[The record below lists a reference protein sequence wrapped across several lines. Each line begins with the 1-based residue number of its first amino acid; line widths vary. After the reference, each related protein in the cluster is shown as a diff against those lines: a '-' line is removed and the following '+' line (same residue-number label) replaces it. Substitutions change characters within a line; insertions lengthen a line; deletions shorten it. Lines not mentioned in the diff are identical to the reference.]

1 MWLNSKKIV
10 FILIVLLGFFL
21 RIYQVDSI
29 PPGLTW
35 DEAALGYNAYSIL
48 KTGRDEY
55 GTILPLNLK
64 SFGDYKPALYAY
76 VLIPFIAVF
85 GLSEIAVRIPSVL
98 FGVGTI
104 IVLYFLIQ
112 KLFQNKKLSLAVSF
126 MVAVSPLSI
135 QFSRGAF
142 ESNAAV
148 FLNSLGTLL
157 FLIGLKKPK
166 ILFYSAVV
174 LGLSLFT
181 YQASKI
187 FVPILVTGLLL
198 IYRDDLRYTK
208 TFFTAAFIFS
218 LFFALSL
225 WITFGLGQADRLSAQ
240 NFFAYTRAEEV
251 ISQIASEDRVSE
263 KDFYFNFLHGEYFA
277 YIRGF
282 IERYFIYFSP
292 KMLFIEGDYS
302 PRHSVPDL
310 GVLLYISLILIPL
323 GILFLL
329 NNENKK
335 SRNLVLFLL
344 FTAALPAVLSRDLI
358 STNRSLNILIPC
370 TILEGL
376 GLYLFIFYILKLK
389 KIYRYFVLMVFAGIF
404 VFNYSIFVD
413 RYFVHMPYE
422 FSQDW
427 LYGYKQVFTSL
438 NQTKLDEYNKVVIT
452 DEYGQPYIYYL
463 FYTKYPPQKFQQQ
476 SVLEKKSS
484 DVGTVRKIDNI
495 EFRRIDWPLERGDKN
510 SLFIGTDGELPN
522 PDIKPFP
529 EYKILNETNFLDNS
543 PALKIVEI
551 SK

>member
-358 STNRSLNILIPC
+358 STNR
-370 TILEGL
+370 
-376 GLYLFIFYILKLK
+376 
-389 KIYRYFVLMVFAGIF
+389 
-404 VFNYSIFVD
+404 
-413 RYFVHMPYE
+413 
-422 FSQDW
+422 
-427 LYGYKQVFTSL
+427 
-438 NQTKLDEYNKVVIT
+438 
-452 DEYGQPYIYYL
+452 
-463 FYTKYPPQKFQQQ
+463 
-476 SVLEKKSS
+476 
-484 DVGTVRKIDNI
+484 
-495 EFRRIDWPLERGDKN
+495 
-510 SLFIGTDGELPN
+510 
-522 PDIKPFP
+522 
-529 EYKILNETNFLDNS
+529 
-543 PALKIVEI
+543 
-551 SK
+551 

>member
-1 MWLNSKKIV
+1 
-10 FILIVLLGFFL
+10 
-21 RIYQVDSI
+21 
-29 PPGLTW
+29 
-35 DEAALGYNAYSIL
+35 
-48 KTGRDEY
+48 
-55 GTILPLNLK
+55 
-64 SFGDYKPALYAY
+64 
-76 VLIPFIAVF
+76 
-85 GLSEIAVRIPSVL
+85 
-98 FGVGTI
+98 
-104 IVLYFLIQ
+104 
-112 KLFQNKKLSLAVSF
+112 

>member
-1 MWLNSKKIV
+1 M
-10 FILIVLLGFFL
+10 
-21 RIYQVDSI
+21 DSI

-263 KDFYFNFLHGEYFA
+263 KDFYFNFLHG
-277 YIRGF
+277 
-282 IERYFIYFSP
+282 
-292 KMLFIEGDYS
+292 
-302 PRHSVPDL
+302 
-310 GVLLYISLILIPL
+310 
-323 GILFLL
+323 
-329 NNENKK
+329 
-335 SRNLVLFLL
+335 
-344 FTAALPAVLSRDLI
+344 
-358 STNRSLNILIPC
+358 
-370 TILEGL
+370 
-376 GLYLFIFYILKLK
+376 
-389 KIYRYFVLMVFAGIF
+389 
-404 VFNYSIFVD
+404 
-413 RYFVHMPYE
+413 
-422 FSQDW
+422 
-427 LYGYKQVFTSL
+427 
-438 NQTKLDEYNKVVIT
+438 
-452 DEYGQPYIYYL
+452 
-463 FYTKYPPQKFQQQ
+463 
-476 SVLEKKSS
+476 
-484 DVGTVRKIDNI
+484 
-495 EFRRIDWPLERGDKN
+495 
-510 SLFIGTDGELPN
+510 
-522 PDIKPFP
+522 
-529 EYKILNETNFLDNS
+529 
-543 PALKIVEI
+543 
-551 SK
+551 